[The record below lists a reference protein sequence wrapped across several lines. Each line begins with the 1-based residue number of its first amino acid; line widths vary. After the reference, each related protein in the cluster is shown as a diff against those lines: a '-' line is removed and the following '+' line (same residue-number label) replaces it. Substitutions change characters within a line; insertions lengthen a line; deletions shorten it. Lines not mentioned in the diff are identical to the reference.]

1 MEERATIVLLPQ
13 GRSIECPLMADA
25 VESYFH
31 NVEFIIT
38 CACAEGT
45 RVGIGGVCGGVRLE
59 FERLSELGE
68 GPVRL

>member
-38 CACAEGT
+38 CACAEVLRGLEG
-45 RVGIGGVCGGVRLE
+45 RCGGVRLE

>member
-1 MEERATIVLLPQ
+1 VEERATIVLLPQ

-31 NVEFIIT
+31 NVEFINT

-45 RVGIGGVCGGVRLE
+45 RVRGGCGGVRLE

>member
-1 MEERATIVLLPQ
+1 VEERATIVLLPQ

-31 NVEFIIT
+31 NVEFINT

-45 RVGIGGVCGGVRLE
+45 RVKEGGAGGVRLE